1 MSSTNRSEGSTENW
15 ETPYWTVRRL
25 FEEANL
31 PSGEWLEPMAGN
43 GRIIRAVQED
53 RGPNVRMTACELRK
67 ECAPWLKKLGLANL
81 RCPEDFLL
89 DFSPDEHRG
98 KRPAEADPRLSMFD
112 VGIANP
118 AFSLAFETVNK
129 MLVCCEH
136 VAVLQRLN
144 WLGSGVNNGKHAFFQ
159 KFHPDIYL
167 LPDRVKFLLN
177 GVFPRHPPGKKD
189 GHGKNIGGHLMS
201 GDSIEYCWYVWGPK
215 EHRMKSSGL
224 IMQLAE
230 TREEERLKLEED
242 QWGMAA

>member
-1 MSSTNRSEGSTENW
+1 MSSTNRGEGSTELW

-25 FEEANL
+25 LEEVYL

-53 RGPNVRMTACELRK
+53 RGPNARFTACELRK
-67 ECAPWLKKLGLANL
+67 ECAPWLRQLKPATL
-81 RCPEDFLL
+81 RCPEDFIL
-89 DFSPDEHRG
+89 DFSPDQHRG
-98 KRPAEADPRLSMFD
+98 KRPAEVDPRVSMYD

-118 AFSLAFETVNK
+118 AFSLALETVNK

-144 WLGSGVNNGKHAFFQ
+144 WMGSGVNNGKHEFFRN
-159 KFHPDIYL
+159 FHPDVYL

-177 GVFPRHPPGKKD
+177 GVFPRHPPGTTD
-189 GHGKNIGGHLMS
+189 GKGRSIAGHLMS
-201 GDSIEYCWYVWGPK
+201 GDSIEYAWYVWGPK
-215 EHRMKSSGL
+215 QYRQRSMGN
-224 IMQLAE
+224 ITQLAV
-230 TREEERLKLEED
+230 TREEERLKMEED